1 MILRLIRGRG
11 SSADVEAL
19 RAALR
24 ERLGP
29 ESGEVAGPV
38 RFHLA
43 TRPADSGT
51 EVLVTAF
58 WATAEAAAA
67 GDRREIS
74 PLSLARRCLPAVAV
88 QVFEVGDMILR
99 ASDDDPALIRVATG
113 RFSKPGS
120 DIEMV
125 DLLRQRAPLIGDEM
139 SEAFIGRRIVDR
151 AVEVTF
157 VSAWRAAPND
167 GSLEDS
173 FWPDIALRYD
183 QFEVALYRTVP
194 IDGRAAE

>member
-1 MILRLIRGRG
+1 MILGLIRGRG
-11 SSADVEAL
+11 GSTDVDAL
-19 RAALR
+19 RAAMR

-29 ESGEVAGPV
+29 DSGETAGPA

-43 TRPADSGT
+43 TRPAQSGLD
-51 EVLVTAF
+51 VLVTAF

-67 GDRREIS
+67 GDTREIS
-74 PLSLARRCLPAVAV
+74 PSILARRHLFDVAAA
-88 QVFEVGDMILR
+88 VFEVGEMTLR
-99 ASDDDPALIRVATG
+99 GSDAEPELIRVATG

-120 DIEMV
+120 DVEML

-139 SEAFIGRRIVDR
+139 SEAFIGRRLVGR

-157 VSAWRAAPND
+157 VSAWRAAPSE
-167 GSLEDS
+167 GSLEEA

-194 IDGRAAE
+194 IDED